1 MKLNPDCI
9 RDILISV
16 EEKTSLNDPIRFD
29 PGKIPSTL
37 TQYPDDV
44 ILYHVKQCELSGL
57 FGGKTYWF
65 LNGGCMVQYLSPL
78 GHQFLSDIRSDNNW
92 TKTKE
97 IAHTVGS
104 ESLSAIK
111 DIATG
116 VISSLVQEATW
127 PIVTS
132 IFSLSAPLVP
142 RNRRSVPVCTLSH
155 SEALPRPGISVLR
168 NQ

>member
-1 MKLNPDCI
+1 MVYCLYRRCTAEYRRKEIDYETYPDCI

-65 LNGGCMVQYLSPL
+65 LDGGCMVQYLSPL

-116 VISSLVQEATW
+116 VISSLVQKQ
-127 PIVTS
+127 
-132 IFSLSAPLVP
+132 LGL
-142 RNRRSVPVCTLSH
+142 L
-155 SEALPRPGISVLR
+155 
-168 NQ
+168 

>member
-65 LNGGCMVQYLSPL
+65 LDGGCMVQYLSPL

-116 VISSLVQEATW
+116 VISSLVQKQ
-127 PIVTS
+127 
-132 IFSLSAPLVP
+132 LGL
-142 RNRRSVPVCTLSH
+142 L
-155 SEALPRPGISVLR
+155 
-168 NQ
+168 

>member
-78 GHQFLSDIRSDNNW
+78 GHQFLSDIRSD
-92 TKTKE
+92 
-97 IAHTVGS
+97 
-104 ESLSAIK
+104 IK

-116 VISSLVQEATW
+116 VISSLVQKQ
-127 PIVTS
+127 
-132 IFSLSAPLVP
+132 LGL
-142 RNRRSVPVCTLSH
+142 L
-155 SEALPRPGISVLR
+155 
-168 NQ
+168 

>member
-44 ILYHVKQCELSGL
+44 ILY
-57 FGGKTYWF
+57 GGKTYWF

-116 VISSLVQEATW
+116 VISSLVQKQ
-127 PIVTS
+127 
-132 IFSLSAPLVP
+132 LGL
-142 RNRRSVPVCTLSH
+142 L
-155 SEALPRPGISVLR
+155 
-168 NQ
+168 